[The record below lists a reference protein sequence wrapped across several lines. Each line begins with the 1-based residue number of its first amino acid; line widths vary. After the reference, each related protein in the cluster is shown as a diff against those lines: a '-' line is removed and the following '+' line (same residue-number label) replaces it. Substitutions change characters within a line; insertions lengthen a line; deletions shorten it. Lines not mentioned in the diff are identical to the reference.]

1 MGEAQKVIWA
11 ETGMPG
17 YVCEPCEVY
26 TTKYH
31 HDDTVTALQAK
42 VARLEA
48 ALETYADPCDAQ
60 EDGDGSC
67 GYEGNMCCKVAR
79 TALSAIFLDTTT
91 ATCDN
96 TREGE

>member
-31 HDDTVTALQAK
+31 HDDTVTTLQAK
-42 VARLEA
+42 VARLEQI
-48 ALETYADPCDAQ
+48 LMDVADPSACPSY
-60 EDGDGSC
+60 GDPGAIRD
-67 GYEGNMCCKVAR
+67 YAR
-79 TALSAIFLDTTT
+79 NALRAIAIDTTT